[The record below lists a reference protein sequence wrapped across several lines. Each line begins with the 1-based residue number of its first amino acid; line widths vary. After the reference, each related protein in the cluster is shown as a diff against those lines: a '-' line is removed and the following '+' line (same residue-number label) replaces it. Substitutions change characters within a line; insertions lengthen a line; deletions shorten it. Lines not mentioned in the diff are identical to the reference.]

1 MLERLAHQL
10 EPELERRAAGAV
22 QLFDHPRVVR
32 GIDDDEDVAEV
43 LGGRPDEA
51 GTADVDLLDE
61 VVERRIGIGGGLG
74 EGVEIDDH
82 QVDRANALGGNRR
95 EVVGAVA
102 AGQDAGVDRRM
113 EGLDPAV
120 HHLRKAGDVGDAGH
134 S

>member
-1 MLERLAHQL
+1 MLERLAHEL
-10 EPELERRAAGAV
+10 EAELERRAAGAV
-22 QLFDHPRVVR
+22 QLFDHTRVVR

-61 VVERRIGIGGGLG
+61 VVEGGIGIGGGPG
-74 EGVEIDDH
+74 EGVEIDHH

-113 EGLDPAV
+113 EGLDPPV
-120 HHLRKAGDVGDAGH
+120 HHFRKAGDVGDAGH